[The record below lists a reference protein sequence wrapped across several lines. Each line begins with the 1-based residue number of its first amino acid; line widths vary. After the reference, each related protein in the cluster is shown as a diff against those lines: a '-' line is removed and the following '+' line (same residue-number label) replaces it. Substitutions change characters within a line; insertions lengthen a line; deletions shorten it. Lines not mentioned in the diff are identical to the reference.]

1 MNHEI
6 GQTNVYGDMTDIYWN
21 KICDKK
27 IIPVK
32 LTPIIQKAINIASE
46 KHLGQ
51 KRKADGL
58 PYIVH
63 PLETVLCTSCPDSKK
78 GLDRCSSHR
87 STPT

>member
-1 MNHEI
+1 MKKYQVMNHEN
-6 GQTNVYGDMTDIYWN
+6 GQTNAYVAMKKIYWN
-21 KICDKK
+21 NMSDKK

-63 PLETVLCTSCPDSKK
+63 PFAVAWLLSNIQI
-78 GLDRCSSHR
+78 
-87 STPT
+87 